1 MRARAPQRGGL
12 SGGHYPASGRGMNTP
27 LRVIVVDDEPLAVE
41 RVQMLAARINDV
53 VVVGTASSGEAALRL
68 TEALRP
74 DVVLLDI
81 AMPGMDGIDVAR
93 SLGALLSPPKVVF
106 VTAFESFAVAAFD
119 VEAVDYLMKPV
130 DPARLERAIERVR
143 NSSSEASANSR
154 PPRYLEEFWVSDLAG
169 LSRVQANN
177 VDRIVAERDY
187 MRIHVGKRSWLINHS
202 LTKLEQELDPEC
214 FVRLHRGAIVRR
226 SFIVGL
232 RHEDGRWFAQLAAG
246 SEQRIGGDYA

>member
-1 MRARAPQRGGL
+1 MTA
-12 SGGHYPASGRGMNTP
+12 

-41 RVQMLAARINDV
+41 RLQMLIARTVDV
-53 VVVGTASSGEAALRL
+53 TVVGTASSGEAALRL
-68 TEALRP
+68 TEALQP
-74 DVVLLDI
+74 EAVLLDI

-93 SLGALLSPPKVVF
+93 ALGGLPSPPKVVF

-130 DPARLERAIERVR
+130 NPARLERAIERVR
-143 NSSSEASANSR
+143 SSSLEDPVASRRSK
-154 PPRYLEEFWVSDLAG
+154 YLEEFWVSEHTG
-169 LSRVQANN
+169 LTRVQAEN

-202 LTKLEQELDPEC
+202 LTKLEQELDPDC

-226 SFIVGL
+226 SFVNGL
-232 RHEDGRWFAQLAAG
+232 RNEDGRWIAQLADG
-246 SEQRIGGDYA
+246 TEQRIGRAYAENARKLSGRGRPCR

>member
-1 MRARAPQRGGL
+1 M
-12 SGGHYPASGRGMNTP
+12 
-27 LRVIVVDDEPLAVE
+27 IVVDDEHLAVE
-41 RVQMLAARINDV
+41 RVQMLMARIEGAA
-53 VVVGTASSGEAALRL
+53 VVGTASSGEAALRL
-68 TEALRP
+68 TEALAP
-74 DVVLLDI
+74 DAVLLDI

-93 SLGALLSPPKVVF
+93 SLGALPSPPKVVF

-119 VEAVDYLMKPV
+119 IEAVDYLMKPV

-143 NSSSEASANSR
+143 NALAEGSAGTRQS
-154 PPRYLEEFWVSDLAG
+154 RYLEEFWVSDLVGLTRIQAG
-169 LSRVQANN
+169 N

-202 LTKLEQELDPEC
+202 LTKLEQDLDPES

-232 RHEDGRWFAQLAAG
+232 RSEEGRWLAQLADG
-246 SEQRIGGDYA
+246 SEQRIGRAYADNARKLCGRAHFRR